1 MEVQKYLVAGFSL
14 DNEELTGNNGC
25 LLTIMTEGECSG
37 DIVVSDVEFATVD
50 AEAWHLAGITVNGST
65 TGIADMGTGS
75 EQTVY
80 DLQGHQLDAQILR
93 PDRRQGSKRIVIV
106 NGKKVILR

>member
-1 MEVQKYLVAGFSL
+1 VAGFSL

-37 DIVVSDVEFATVD
+37 DIVVSDVEFATSD

-65 TGIADMGTGS
+65 TGIADMGTDS

-80 DLQGHQLDAQILR
+80 DLQGRKLDFQILR
-93 PDRRQGSKRIVIV
+93 SDLTQGAKRIVIV
-106 NGKKVILR
+106 NGKKVILK